1 MHDEVFMN
9 LDRLLRRKISA
20 TTIMEHPD
28 WLPYLMGVDLVDCLR
43 EKYAIVEDED
53 NFGFVEQNTVN
64 IYKLLIQTMSK
75 NELLDLISKYGRYI
89 DKYNFTFSKKAIA
102 DSASVKRELI
112 KYIYINLMK
121 DRSVF
126 LDELPIEFRKLY
138 PKIFLSDEA
147 PLELKKLFY
156 HREVTSSYIIEHPE
170 YRKFL
175 IDLDMRFLFNEFNVL
190 EHHRDGSSRSVNLV
204 SLLEERYGKE
214 RAFDIL
220 SVYDPYLSRLN
231 ARAKSNIII
240 QDTDGINDILN
251 KLDSN
256 IFAMITTKH
265 SFYDMNMSQHF
276 KNNYPELFLPD
287 DAPKELKVKFYAQD
301 LSIEDFLNHPEYINY
316 FKNTNIEYGCR
327 GFIWLN
333 EFFKEDS
340 IQEANS
346 KKLKL
351 LYEFAKVND
360 AVLEENLKEFI
371 LANREHLDMS
381 KVGYMADILCRLS
394 LSNSIEI
401 YNFRMEIAEQLL
413 KTDNP
418 IDNLKKIENLF
429 LKNNIPTIGKI
440 YSVFN
445 ILHPQFK
452 GFDFSDDSMISPVL
466 KSKSNMAKSIIVFSD
481 LIRTAFGSNNRSI
494 RNYLDDLEKGNMVFE
509 AIFKGEVTIDKL
521 EEKQRK
527 HFDKFCK
534 YLKTMYESARLGK
547 ESDTFSD
554 NDFENVLLFKK
565 IYSPDGTLDY
575 NLADRVVSM
584 FCHFV
589 GIDTLAQAK
598 EYLNMVVKEADAR
611 NRVRGEQ
618 KMELEEGDFVKGI
631 GEINFLGKILQN
643 GSIAK
648 EFLGASALSDATPL
662 DTDLSRIMASDG
674 SIAQKIALTE
684 AGEYGPIWVI
694 LKNDDRLKL
703 TRDREGNDYDT
714 RHDSSKLEIF
724 YTGAMGNSH
733 YGIRTGFPSTAID
746 YIVTDEPYD
755 ERIGLEIAMNGFYIP
770 VANKAG
776 TIVFKPRDYDLMR
789 EKLRGLKPYSEGFYE
804 CSPNLVNDSTTMI
817 VNQLEESRETIRQKR
832 IIIYEAMAKTL
843 EELSSHYLFK
853 DMPLC
858 LKTSVDG
865 DLLPGKVEVIDIGS
879 TGRDTNV
886 IKDGD
891 FDFIIRLDRSII
903 TSPIKMKLFRSTLL
917 KNLEKDDVEREEVT
931 GLGDFR
937 LKDVQLDDMI
947 ANIDVSFELKTD
959 ELSYSTD
966 MALKDRLDSIKEQS
980 PAQYDYVLANIIL
993 AKWVLKNAG
1002 VYKSK
1007 RSEESQG
1014 GLGGV
1019 GIETW
1024 ILNHGGSFEDAAKS
1038 FVAVADDKSFEE
1050 FKKCYPI
1057 YDFGENHFSIRDGKY
1072 PHSEFISTN
1081 MTKNGYER
1089 MVVTLKNYLQR
1100 ELGQNQELGN
1110 AHKRV

>member
-1 MHDEVFMN
+1 
-9 LDRLLRRKISA
+9 
-20 TTIMEHPD
+20 MEHPD

-43 EKYAIVEDED
+43 EKYAIVEEED
-53 NFGFVEQNTVN
+53 NFGFIEQNTVN

-89 DKYNFTFSKKAIA
+89 DKYNFTFSKRNIA
-102 DSASVKRELI
+102 DSEAVKGELI
-112 KYIYINLMK
+112 NYIYINLMK

-126 LDELPIEFRKLY
+126 IDELPMEFRKLY
-138 PKIFLSDEA
+138 PRIFLSDEA
-147 PLELKKLFY
+147 PSELKKLFY
-156 HREVTSSYIIEHPE
+156 HRELTPSHIIEHPE

-175 IDLDMRFLFNEFNVL
+175 IDLDMRFLFNEFIIL
-190 EHHRDGSSRSVNLV
+190 EHRRDGHSRSVNLV

-220 SVYDPYLSRLN
+220 SVYDSYLSRLN
-231 ARAKSNIII
+231 TRTRSNIII
-240 QDTDGINDILN
+240 QDTDGINEILD

-265 SFYDMNMSQHF
+265 SLYDMNMSNHF
-276 KNNYPELFLPD
+276 KNNYPELFLPA
-287 DAPKELKVKFYAQD
+287 DAPNELQAKFYAQD
-301 LSIEDFLNHPEYINY
+301 LSVEDFLIHPEYINY

-340 IQEANS
+340 IQESNS

-360 AVLEENLKEFI
+360 DVLEENLKEFI
-371 LANREHLDMS
+371 LANKEHLDMS
-381 KVGYMADILCRLS
+381 KVRYMADILCRLS
-394 LSNSIEI
+394 LSNSSEI

-418 IDNLKKIENLF
+418 IDNLNKIEDLF

-481 LIRTAFGSNNRSI
+481 LIRTAFGSNNRSV
-494 RNYLDDLEKGNMVFE
+494 RKYLEDLEKGNMVFE
-509 AIFKGEVTIDKL
+509 AIFKGEMTVDEL
-521 EEKQRK
+521 DEKQRK
-527 HFDKFCK
+527 HFEKFCK
-534 YLKTMYESARLGK
+534 YLKTMYESAQLGK
-547 ESDTFSD
+547 EGNAFSE
-554 NDFENVLLFKK
+554 NDLKNVVLFKK
-565 IYSPDGTLDY
+565 FFSSDGTLDY

-584 FCHFV
+584 FCHFA

-598 EYLNMVVKEADAR
+598 AYLNIVVKEADAR
-611 NRVRGEQ
+611 NRMRGEQ

-631 GEINFLGKILQN
+631 GEIKFLGKILQN

-662 DTDLSRIMASDG
+662 DTDLSRITTSDG

-684 AGEYGPIWVI
+684 AGEYGPIWVV
-694 LKNDDRLKL
+694 LKNSNRLKL
-703 TRDREGNDYDT
+703 TRDSEGNDYDT

-770 VANKAG
+770 VANKTG
-776 TIVFKPRDYDLMR
+776 KIVFKPQDYDLIR
-789 EKLRGLKPYSEGFYE
+789 EKLRGLKPYSDEIYE
-804 CSPNLVNDSTTMI
+804 CSPNLVNDSTEII
-817 VNQLEESRETIRQKR
+817 VNQLRESREMIGKQRT
-832 IIIYEAMAKTL
+832 IIYDALSKTL
-843 EELSSHYLFK
+843 EELSGHYLFK
-853 DMPLC
+853 NMPLC
-858 LKTSVDG
+858 LQTSISD

-879 TGRDTNV
+879 TSRDTNV
-886 IKDGD
+886 IKNGD

-917 KNLEKDDVEREEVT
+917 KNLGKDDVEREEVT

-937 LKDVQLDDMI
+937 LKNVQLDDMM

-966 MALKDRLDSIKEQS
+966 MALKDRLDSIKKQS
-980 PAQYDYVLANIIL
+980 PKQYDYVLANIIL
-993 AKWVLKNAG
+993 AKTVLKNAG
-1002 VYKSK
+1002 IYKPKS
-1007 RSEESQG
+1007 SEEPQG

-1019 GIETW
+1019 GIENW
-1024 ILNHGGSFEDAAKS
+1024 ILNYGGSFEDAAKS
-1038 FVAVADDKSFEE
+1038 FVRLAENKSFEE

-1057 YDFGENHFSIRDGKY
+1057 YDFGENHFSIRDGEY

-1081 MTKNGYER
+1081 MTNTGYER
-1089 MVVTLKNYLQR
+1089 MVVTLKNYLQS
-1100 ELGQNQELGN
+1100 ELGQNQELDN
-1110 AHKRV
+1110 VTHKRI